1 MANWTPAGFIGQV
14 FKTTGKH
21 VTPPALMP
29 SPLLWG
35 DAATVSERLQRDFTN
50 VQCTRRE
57 LVMVYPMT
65 PPEAVEYF
73 RTWYGPTQ
81 RAFAALDEKGDE
93 TGQAALRRDLETL
106 WTQHNTAAD
115 GTTRIVAEYLEV
127 TATRA

>member
-1 MANWTPAGFIGQV
+1 M
-14 FKTTGKH
+14 
-21 VTPPALMP
+21 
-29 SPLLWG
+29 LWG
-35 DAATVSERLQRDFTN
+35 DAATVSERLQRDFKQ
-50 VQCTRRE
+50 VHCTRRE

-81 RAFAALDEKGDE
+81 RAFAALDQ
-93 TGQAALRRDLETL
+93 TGQAALRRDLETF

-127 TATRA
+127 TALRAY